1 MSEQG
6 DTGGLSREFW
16 RLFVEDIIAS
26 YCVGERGL
34 CVFDKNSLAL
44 KVWMQHI
51 VHEVFALLC
60 I

>member
-6 DTGGLSREFW
+6 VDTGGPSREFW
-16 RLFVEDIIAS
+16 RLLVEDIITS

-44 KVWMQHI
+44 KVGY
-51 VHEVFALLC
+51 ALT
-60 I
+60 